1 MPRRRRTSGRRSGLL
16 RSAVTIVLG
25 LSRRREAPPAAAP
38 WRDRSLPSIDAPMPA
53 VNPLQF
59 GRAFQ
64 LPPFGR
70 GNGLEAVFWTP
81 GERLPAGRVDA
92 ALAALRAAGIAA
104 WAAPARLPGGDRRAA
119 GPQDLWTAADRADDA
134 QDVVMRV
141 LAGR

>member
-1 MPRRRRTSGRRSGLL
+1 MPRRRRSRRSGLL
-16 RSAVTIVLG
+16 RPVVTIVLG
-25 LSRRREAPPAAAP
+25 LSRRREAPQVGAP
-38 WRDRSLPSIDAPMPA
+38 WRDRSRPSIDAPMPA

-81 GERLPAGRVDA
+81 AERLPADRVA
-92 ALAALRAAGIAA
+92 AVLAALGAESIAA
-104 WAAPARLPGGDRRAA
+104 WTAPARLPGADRRAA
-119 GPQDLWTAADRADDA
+119 GPHDLWTAADRADDA

-141 LAGR
+141 LARR

>member
-1 MPRRRRTSGRRSGLL
+1 MGRRRRVTGRRSGLL
-16 RSAVTIVLG
+16 RSVVTIVLG
-25 LSRRREAPPAAAP
+25 LSRRHEAPPAAAP

-64 LPPFGR
+64 LPPFGH

-81 GERLPAGRVDA
+81 GERLPADRVDA
-92 ALAALRAAGIAA
+92 TMAALLAEGIAA
-104 WAAPARLPGGDRRAA
+104 WAAPVRLPGRDRRAT
-119 GPQDLWTAADRADDA
+119 GPHDLWTAADRADDA

-141 LAGR
+141 LAEH